1 MLSYLFLAILFVAR
15 THSLSSVTDDK
26 AQPTGP
32 DGQTTTC
39 RCRSEDAQSDI
50 LRQLLNQE
58 TLIRM
63 ALDRKV
69 SDLVNDMADMKKYV
83 QTSTKQPRTPKEIDT
98 NNQQLQD
105 GKREIETNKQ
115 QLQDAK
121 REIETNKQQLQD
133 AKREIETNNQ
143 QLQDAKAEIVS
154 LRNEVLLLKNENR
167 KSKADA
173 LEFQEKIN
181 VRFVTAEENI
191 TQVVNSQEQFNTNL
205 NERFEA
211 FQTSTSYNIVDIQTK
226 MDVLNMSLMDLKNQ
240 TTKLNTS
247 LPEAIDK
254 KLTDVSAHWN
264 RSLSELN
271 HRFVYTWSKLDN
283 DHANK
288 MAQLSDGIN
297 TSINV
302 VKAEVNQ
309 SQKAQLE
316 LSSAVSSVVSSLE
329 AIRQNM
335 SLLNGPA
342 KDTPVSFT
350 AGMTTYSY
358 TWEGDI
364 LVFPHVITNK
374 GQGYSSSSG
383 KFTAPKDGTYVFT
396 LTVVSYLNTYLRL
409 DIVHDGVSKVRTYS
423 HNSASFQTGT
433 NLVVLELDR
442 GDAVWVQ
449 RDRGQGYFTNSVPL
463 TTFSGFIL

>member
-15 THSLSSVTDDK
+15 TTSLSFVSDDK

-32 DGQTTTC
+32 DGQTT
-39 RCRSEDAQSDI
+39 RSEDAQSDI

-69 SDLVNDMADMKKYV
+69 SDLVNDMADLKKYV
-83 QTSTKQPRTPKEIDT
+83 QTSTKQ
-98 NNQQLQD
+98 LQD
-105 GKREIETNKQ
+105 SKREIETNNK

-121 REIETNKQQLQD
+121 REIETNNKQLQDAKREIETNNKQLQD

-143 QLQDAKAEIVS
+143 QLQDTKAEIVS
-154 LRNEVLLLKNENR
+154 LRNEVLSLKNQNR

-173 LEFQEKIN
+173 LKFQEKIN
-181 VRFVTAEENI
+181 VRFVRTDENI
-191 TQVVNSQEQFNTNL
+191 TQVVNSQEQLNTNL
-205 NERFEA
+205 NERFVT
-211 FQTSTSYNIVDIQTK
+211 FQINTSYNIVDIQTK
-226 MDVLNMSLMDLKNQ
+226 MDVLNMSLLDLKKQ

-247 LPEAIDK
+247 LPEVIDK
-254 KLTDVSAHWN
+254 NLADASDNWN

-271 HRFVYTWSKLDN
+271 NRFVYTWSKLNN

-316 LSSAVSSVVSSLE
+316 LSSAISSVVLSLE
-329 AIRQNM
+329 VIRRNM
-335 SLLNGPA
+335 SLLNGLA
-342 KDTPVSFT
+342 KDTPEAFT
-350 AGMTTYSY
+350 AGMTSSSN
-358 TWEGDI
+358 TWQGDI

-383 KFTAPKDGTYVFT
+383 KFTAPRDGTYVFT
-396 LTVVSYLNTYLRL
+396 VTVMSYYNNDLKL
-409 DIVHDGVSKVRTYS
+409 DIVHDGVSKVRAYSYS
-423 HNSASFQTGT
+423 HTSHQTGT

-442 GDAVWVQ
+442 GDTVWVK
-449 RDRGQGYFTNSVPL
+449 RVYGQGYYAEAVPL

>member
-83 QTSTKQPRTPKEIDT
+83 QTSTKQ
-98 NNQQLQD
+98 
-105 GKREIETNKQ
+105 
-115 QLQDAK
+115 LQDAK
-121 REIETNKQQLQD
+121 MEID
-133 AKREIETNNQ
+133 TNNQ
-143 QLQDAKAEIVS
+143 QLQDAKAEILS
-154 LRNEVLLLKNENR
+154 LRNEVLLLKNQNR

-181 VRFVTAEENI
+181 VRFLTAEENI
-191 TQVVNSQEQFNTNL
+191 TQVVNSQEQLNTNL
-205 NERFEA
+205 NERFET

-226 MDVLNMSLMDLKNQ
+226 IDVLNMSLMDLKNQ

-247 LPEAIDK
+247 VPDAIDK
-254 KLTDVSAHWN
+254 KLTYVSANWN
-264 RSLSELN
+264 RSLSELT

-309 SQKAQLE
+309 SQKSQLE

-342 KDTPVSFT
+342 KDTPVAFT
-350 AGMTTYSY
+350 AGMTSGSR

-374 GQGYSSSSG
+374 GQGYSSQTG
-383 KFTAPKDGTYVFT
+383 KFTAPRDGTYVFT
-396 LTVVSYLNTYLRL
+396 LTAVSYSSNALYL

-423 HNSASFQTGT
+423 TSSASWQTGT

-442 GDAVWVQ
+442 GDAVWVG
-449 RDRGQGYFTNSVPL
+449 RYSGRGYFTNSVPV
-463 TTFSGFIL
+463 TTFTGFIL

>member
-1 MLSYLFLAILFVAR
+1 M
-15 THSLSSVTDDK
+15 
-26 AQPTGP
+26 
-32 DGQTTTC
+32 
-39 RCRSEDAQSDI
+39 
-50 LRQLLNQE
+50 
-58 TLIRM
+58 
-63 ALDRKV
+63 
-69 SDLVNDMADMKKYV
+69 
-83 QTSTKQPRTPKEIDT
+83 EID
-98 NNQQLQD
+98 
-105 GKREIETNKQ
+105 
-115 QLQDAK
+115 
-121 REIETNKQQLQD
+121 
-133 AKREIETNNQ
+133 TNNQ
-143 QLQDAKAEIVS
+143 QLQDAKAEILS
-154 LRNEVLLLKNENR
+154 LRNEVLLLKNQNR

-181 VRFVTAEENI
+181 IRFLTAEENI
-191 TQVVNSQEQFNTNL
+191 TQVVNSQEQLNTNL
-205 NERFEA
+205 NERFET

-226 MDVLNMSLMDLKNQ
+226 IDVLNMSLMDLKNQ

-247 LPEAIDK
+247 VPDAIDK
-254 KLTDVSAHWN
+254 KLTYVSANWN
-264 RSLSELN
+264 RSLSELT

-329 AIRQNM
+329 VIRQNM
-335 SLLNGPA
+335 SLLNGLA
-342 KDTPVSFT
+342 KDTPVAFT
-350 AGMTTYSY
+350 AGMTSNSD
-358 TWEGDI
+358 TWQGDV

-383 KFTAPKDGTYVFT
+383 KFTAPRDGTYVFT
-396 LTVVSYLNTYLRL
+396 VTAVSYSDNYLNLV
-409 DIVHDGVSKVRTYS
+409 IVHDGVSKVRTYS
-423 HNSASFQTGT
+423 HNSARYQTGT

-442 GDAVWVQ
+442 GDAVWVE
-449 RDRGQGYFTNSVPL
+449 RYSGRGYTSVSVPL

>member
-69 SDLVNDMADMKKYV
+69 SDLVNDMADMKNYV
-83 QTSTKQPRTPKEIDT
+83 QTSTKQ
-98 NNQQLQD
+98 LQD
-105 GKREIETNKQ
+105 SKREI
-115 QLQDAK
+115 D
-121 REIETNKQQLQD
+121 
-133 AKREIETNNQ
+133 TNNQ

-154 LRNEVLLLKNENR
+154 LRNELLLLKNQNR

-191 TQVVNSQEQFNTNL
+191 TQVVNNLEQFNTNL
-205 NERFEA
+205 NERFET

-226 MDVLNMSLMDLKNQ
+226 MDDLNMSLLDLKNQ

-247 LPEAIDK
+247 VPEAIDK
-254 KLTDVSAHWN
+254 KLTDVSVNWN

-288 MAQLSDGIN
+288 MEQLSG
-297 TSINV
+297 T
-302 VKAEVNQ
+302 
-309 SQKAQLE
+309 
-316 LSSAVSSVVSSLE
+316 LS
-329 AIRQNM
+329 
-335 SLLNGPA
+335 
-342 KDTPVSFT
+342 
-350 AGMTTYSY
+350 
-358 TWEGDI
+358 
-364 LVFPHVITNK
+364 
-374 GQGYSSSSG
+374 
-383 KFTAPKDGTYVFT
+383 
-396 LTVVSYLNTYLRL
+396 
-409 DIVHDGVSKVRTYS
+409 
-423 HNSASFQTGT
+423 
-433 NLVVLELDR
+433 
-442 GDAVWVQ
+442 
-449 RDRGQGYFTNSVPL
+449 
-463 TTFSGFIL
+463 